1 MKHLTKAAS
10 LCAVS
15 LTAVAAVSQSRPV
28 SGRIV
33 DRDTG
38 ENIAF
43 ASIADDG
50 SGRGTTTNQD
60 GYFSLKADGRV
71 SVSCIG
77 YEPLSLDIGDGQ
89 KGDTVVVIKLRRK
102 EQKLDEVVVSA
113 TVPEVEAVVMSK
125 STVPVAL
132 VRAMPSFT
140 GEPDIMKAI
149 TFLPGVQGGRD
160 GMSDIF
166 VRGGDRGQNL
176 IMLDGMKIYN
186 TSHMFGIVSLFNTD
200 MVRNVDIYKGIFP
213 ARYGGRLAS
222 VIDVTSRDGDES
234 KRSYHVSVG
243 MLSSTAFAQG
253 PIVPGK
259 LTFAVAARAGYNDLF
274 NMRARK
280 EFYDIDLSSPDS
292 YEGLDKS
299 YVSQSFYD
307 VNARLRWKMTP
318 TASLAASAIIGS
330 DFERYG
336 EASRIGKSSPLERE
350 TGRTAIRNN
359 GVSLVLSKGF
369 DRTFW
374 RTSAS
379 FTSYRNTSG
388 GKTESRDPFSMKIS
402 SSGFEIE
409 GALKE
414 IALKSS
420 AEVTLGTSKLRAGAE
435 VSRYIFS
442 PPRSSQWEETDGA
455 RKDSAAAESGDIRS
469 VESSAYA
476 EGEIDITGNLRLDL
490 GLRATAYHASAA
502 LGESGKTF
510 ARVEPRASLRLMF
523 SRRMSLKAG
532 YSVANQFNHCM
543 LTYIDDIQSETWVA
557 ATGSMPPQKAR
568 QAAVGL
574 FYANDDQRVNL
585 SAEGFYKKMSDLQHC
600 RSARVFRDG
609 SIESSEGE
617 EILTGGDGRAY
628 GVEAMASKD
637 LPHGVSASLAYT
649 WMRSERKFDGAN
661 GGKWFPHLF
670 ERRHS
675 LTATGIWEINDKWK
689 SSASFNFATGNPF
702 TMPSAYVKPDMATG
716 EGRYIFTDI
725 NNRRMPNYHRLDLN
739 ITRTHACRRGAEM
752 QWTLNVYNVYAH
764 KNPSYARFSHD
775 DKACITSD
783 YSILP
788 SLSWSIKF

>member
-1 MKHLTKAAS
+1 MPCRNRA
-10 LCAVS
+10 
-15 LTAVAAVSQSRPV
+15 PV

-33 DRDTG
+33 DWETG

-43 ASIADDG
+43 ASIAEAG
-50 SGRGTTTNQD
+50 TGRGTTTNQD

-77 YEPLSLDIGDGQ
+77 YEPLSLDMGDGQ
-89 KGDTVVVIKLRRK
+89 NGDTAVVIRLRRK

-132 VRAMPSFT
+132 VKAMPSFT
-140 GEPDIMKAI
+140 GEPDIIKAI

-186 TSHMFGIVSLFNTD
+186 SSHMFGIVSLFNTD
-200 MVRNVDIYKGIFP
+200 MVKNVDVYKGIFP

-222 VIDVTSRDGDES
+222 VIDVTSRDGDEG
-234 KRSYHVSVG
+234 KRGYHISVG

-274 NMRARK
+274 NMGARK
-280 EFYDIDLSSPDS
+280 EFYDVDIKSSET
-292 YEGLDKS
+292 YAGLDRS
-299 YVSQSFYD
+299 YVSESFYD
-307 VNARLRWKMTP
+307 INARLRWKMTP
-318 TASLAASAIIGS
+318 TATLASSVIIGS

-359 GVSLVLSKGF
+359 GVSLTFSKGF
-369 DRTFW
+369 DKTFW
-374 RTSAS
+374 LTSAS
-379 FTSYRNTSG
+379 FTSYRNTSDS
-388 GKTESRDPFSMKIS
+388 KTESRNPFTMKIS
-402 SSGFEIE
+402 STGFDIK
-409 GALKE
+409 GALRE
-414 IALKSS
+414 IALKSHT
-420 AEVTLGTSKLRAGAE
+420 EVTLGPGKLRAGAE
-435 VSRYIFS
+435 ISRYIFS
-442 PPRSSQWEETDGA
+442 PSRSSLWEESDGA
-455 RKDSAAAESGDIRS
+455 RKDSASAESGDIRS

-476 EGEIDITGNLRLDL
+476 EGEIDITSDLRLDI
-490 GLRATAYHASAA
+490 GLRTTAYHASAA

-510 ARVEPRASLRLMF
+510 ARIEPRASLRLMF
-523 SRRMSLKAG
+523 ARHISLKTG
-532 YSVANQFNHCM
+532 FSVANQFNHCM
-543 LTYIDDIQSETWVA
+543 LAYIDDIQSETWVA

-568 QAAVGL
+568 QAAFGL
-574 FYANDDQRVNL
+574 FYANDGQRVNL
-585 SAEGFYKKMSDLQHC
+585 SAEGFYKWMSDLQHC
-600 RSARVFRDG
+600 RSARVFRNG
-609 SIESSEGE
+609 VIESSVGE

-628 GVEAMASKD
+628 GVEVMASKD
-637 LPHGVSASLAYT
+637 MPHGVSASLAYT
-649 WMRSERKFDGAN
+649 WMRSERKFDGVN
-661 GGKWFPHLF
+661 GGRWFPHLF

-675 LTATGIWEINDKWK
+675 LTATGIWAINDKWK

-702 TMPSAYVKPDMATG
+702 TMPSAYVKPDMTTG
-716 EGRYIFTDI
+716 VGRYIFTDI

-739 ITRTHACRRGAEM
+739 IARTHACRGGAEM
-752 QWTLNVYNVYAH
+752 QWTLNIYNVYAH

>member
-1 MKHLTKAAS
+1 MTHLGRAAT
-10 LCAVS
+10 LCAV
-15 LTAVAAVSQSRPV
+15 LMPAVYAMPQSRPA
-28 SGRIV
+28 SGRVV
-33 DRDTG
+33 DSQTG

-43 ASIADDG
+43 ANIAEAG
-50 SGRGTTTNQD
+50 SGRGTTTNHD
-60 GYFSLKADGRV
+60 GYFSLDANGV
-71 SVSCIG
+71 LSISCIG
-77 YEPLSLDIGDGQ
+77 YEPQSIDIGAMARR
-89 KGDTVVVIKLRRK
+89 DTSFVIRLRRK

-113 TVPEVEAVVMSK
+113 TVPEVEAVQMSK

-132 VRAMPSFT
+132 VSAMPSFT

-222 VIDVTSRDGDES
+222 VIDVTSRDGDDA

-274 NMRARK
+274 NMSARK
-280 EFYDIDLSSPDS
+280 KFYDIDFSNLDS
-292 YEGLDKS
+292 YESLDNS

-307 VNARLRWKMTP
+307 FNARIRWKITP
-318 TASLAASAIIGS
+318 TASLATSAIVGS

-336 EASRIGKSSPLERE
+336 EASHIGRSSPLERQ

-359 GVSLVLSKGF
+359 GVSLMFSKGF
-369 DRTFW
+369 DRTYW

-379 FTSYRNTSG
+379 FTSYRNTSDG
-388 GKTESRDPFSMKIS
+388 RTESRDAYTRKESR
-402 SSGFEIE
+402 SGFEIM
-409 GALKE
+409 GALRE
-414 IALKSS
+414 AALKSN

-435 VSRYIFS
+435 ISRYIFS
-442 PPRSSQWEETDGA
+442 PSRSREWQAADGEPRDSSSTP
-455 RKDSAAAESGDIRS
+455 RVNVRS
-469 VESSAYA
+469 VEGSAYA
-476 EGEIDITGNLRLDL
+476 EGEIDLTGCLRLDL
-490 GLRATAYHASAA
+490 GVRATAYHASAA
-502 LGESGKTF
+502 MGESGKTF
-510 ARVEPRASLRLMF
+510 TRVEPRASLRLMF
-523 SRRMSLKAG
+523 SRHMSLKAG

-543 LTYIDDIQSETWVA
+543 LTYVDEIQSESWVA

-568 QAAVGL
+568 QAAIGL

-600 RSARVFRDG
+600 RSARVFKNGKVEG
-609 SIESSEGE
+609 SVGE
-617 EILTGGDGRAY
+617 AILTGGDGRAY

-661 GGKWFPHLF
+661 NGKWFPHLF

-675 LTATGIWEINDKWK
+675 LTATGIWEISDKWK
-689 SSASFNFATGNPF
+689 SSASFNFATGTPF
-702 TMPSAYVKPDMATG
+702 TMPSAYIKPDMMTG
-716 EGRYIFTDI
+716 EGCYVFTDI

-739 ITRTHACRRGAEM
+739 IARTHTCPRGAVM
-752 QWTLNVYNVYAH
+752 QWTLNIYNVYAH
-764 KNPSYARFSHD
+764 KNPSYARFTSD
-775 DKACITSD
+775 DRACITSD
-783 YSILP
+783 YTILP